1 MLANICLFYRINEQG
16 KAHVDRNMPA
26 MTGQLKWSTELKGK
40 MTHSVKGFTDLNH
53 PICYKESSKIVL
65 KKYKDIMEKL
75 YVYEEEIFELWNRSI
90 SSRISQN
97 LNRPLVLRDTSRGT
111 IKVNLSREIVSLLR
125 DVSYIL
131 NFE

>member
-1 MLANICLFYRINEQG
+1 
-16 KAHVDRNMPA
+16 

-53 PICYKESSKIVL
+53 PICYKEGAKVVL
-65 KKYKDIMEKL
+65 KKYKDIMDKL

-90 SSRISQN
+90 STRISQN
-97 LNRPLVLRDTSRGT
+97 LNRPLVLRDSSRGT

-125 DVSYIL
+125 DVSCLQQKITDFDRIL
-131 NFE
+131 Y